1 MKFLF
6 WSRMIF
12 LKCFI
17 ENSHS
22 EMKDF
27 LQEEKKKKGVGVEG
41 DGGRKHV
48 NLFQYQIQSNCK

>member
-22 EMKDF
+22 KMKDF
-27 LQEEKKKKGVGVEG
+27 LHDEKIRGWGWKEMVEG
-41 DGGRKHV
+41 DM
-48 NLFQYQIQSNCK
+48 